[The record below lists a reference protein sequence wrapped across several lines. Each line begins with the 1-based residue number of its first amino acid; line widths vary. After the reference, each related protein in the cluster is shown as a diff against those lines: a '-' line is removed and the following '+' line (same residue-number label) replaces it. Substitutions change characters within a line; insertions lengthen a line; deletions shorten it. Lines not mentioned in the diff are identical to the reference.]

1 MIRDPLFYY
10 SSRTVLPETLDL
22 DKNFDPSYKIEMLKQ
37 IIGINC
43 FQEILSESDLRMHMG
58 SRYIEVVKSRLTES
72 CKHLMFYSKRLNIA
86 IFEDGQNE
94 NNKKE
99 VRRQFIV
106 IDLRGKS
113 KPVLFEGI
121 MRTPTIRNFQDNGL
135 EVLRFFMIQE
145 TKNSVSCHTFINSID
160 TQIEA
165 SYILDN
171 PLLHTHYV

>member
-1 MIRDPLFYY
+1 
-10 SSRTVLPETLDL
+10 
-22 DKNFDPSYKIEMLKQ
+22 
-37 IIGINC
+37 
-43 FQEILSESDLRMHMG
+43 
-58 SRYIEVVKSRLTES
+58 
-72 CKHLMFYSKRLNIA
+72 MFYSKRINIA

-171 PLLHTHYV
+171 LLLHTHYV